1 MDQVKGVFAA
11 APARDGGASLIETAG
26 VETAPNGEENLA
38 GLRTAEIDG
47 VLVPQ
52 VPTGLEDTGIDPDVL
67 LNLALKYAHIT
78 PHFTT
83 DSCARALHLPLP
95 IIADLLEQLRVE
107 KLIEML
113 GHLGPFNFR
122 FRVTQPGRERGEWLM
137 SISGYVGPAPVS
149 VAAYTAMLEQ
159 ELPRLPETTGADVT
173 ASISNLVLPE
183 HAAEI
188 AGLAASSGRSL
199 FLYGPP
205 GNGKTSMGKMLH
217 EALRGS
223 LWIPHCL
230 GIENH
235 IIRVFDRHC
244 HVEAPEDVP
253 AEAMPKL
260 DRRWV
265 RVRRP
270 FVMVGGELTQE
281 DLDLIYDTA
290 RGYYEAPLHFKA
302 NGGLFLLD
310 DFGCQRTPC
319 MELLNRW
326 IVPLEHHV
334 DYLTLRTGQQMEVP
348 FRHLLI
354 ISTNIDPER
363 VMTPGLLRR
372 MGYRL
377 CMANPSPQQYTAI
390 FARYAARRGLEVP
403 PGLVDW
409 LLARYRAENRALHS
423 CEPRDLIERACDMC
437 NYRGEREE
445 LTEETLAIA
454 WAGYFVD
461 RDIDPASIR

>member
-1 MDQVKGVFAA
+1 MDQSKGVLAT
-11 APARDGGASLIETAG
+11 APTCDVEATL
-26 VETAPNGEENLA
+26 VETTPKLEESQS
-38 GLRTAEIDG
+38 GLRTAVIDG
-47 VLVPQ
+47 VVVPQ
-52 VPTGLEDTGIDPDVL
+52 TPSGLDDTGIDPDVL

-95 IIADLLEQLRVE
+95 MIADLLEQLRVE
-107 KLIEML
+107 KLIEIL

-122 FRVTQPGRERGEWLM
+122 FRITQPGRERGEWLM
-137 SISGYVGPAPVS
+137 AISGYVGPAPVS
-149 VAAYTAMLEQ
+149 VAAYTAMLEEQ
-159 ELPRLPETTGADVT
+159 VPRLPETTAADV
-173 ASISNLVLPE
+173 AAAISDLVLPE

-217 EALRGS
+217 QALRGS
-223 LWIPHCL
+223 LWIPYCL
-230 GIENH
+230 GIENQ

-244 HVEAPEDVP
+244 HLDAPEDVP
-253 AEAMPKL
+253 AEALPKL

-270 FVMVGGELTQE
+270 FVTVGGELTHE
-281 DLDLIYDTA
+281 DLDLIFDSA

-310 DFGCQRTPC
+310 DFGCQRTPSS
-319 MELLNRW
+319 ELLNRW
-326 IVPLEHHV
+326 IVPLEHHI
-334 DYLTLRTGQQMEVP
+334 DYLTLKTGQQMQVP

-354 ISTNIDPER
+354 ISTNIDPEK

-377 CMANPSPQQYTAI
+377 CMANPSPDQYARI
-390 FARYAARRGLEVP
+390 FTRYAARRGIEVP
-403 PGLVDW
+403 PGLVES
-409 LLARYRAENRALHS
+409 LLARYRAENRTLHS

-437 NYRGEREE
+437 NYRGRPEE

-461 RDIDPASIR
+461 RDLDPAAIQ